1 MKKKEWNK
9 IHMPKLLIKKG
20 KVTVTTVKKASS
32 GKSGTQ
38 ATTASMMKGFVP
50 IKPANTQA
58 TVASMK
64 KNFKAPPAKKKPAL
78 TRNDYLSAKTEQ
90 GTSKWSKA
98 RDTIIGNRGTTMM
111 PVTKWVDIPK
121 GMEVTEGGKLEKAE
135 GHDLE
140 GIRQRK
146 VTTMEDTGITRWKD
160 AYTGETITDPNDIHI
175 DHTVS
180 IDRAKRSGA
189 FKKLGDAQGFGTYLK
204 NLVITKG
211 STNKAKGA
219 KDLGDPK
226 FGGFEPTHEPKKYAQ
241 RYGDVMSSLGLV
253 MTYGEGRAYK
263 KHTGEEPKSQVQH
276 ILDMQRGEPIA
287 ETQTRHDMWMMRA
300 RKK

>member
-9 IHMPKLLIKKG
+9 IHMPKLLIKGG
-20 KVTVTTVKKASS
+20 KAKVKTVKKASS

-38 ATTASMMKGFVP
+38 V
-50 IKPANTQA
+50 
-58 TVASMK
+58 TVASMIK
-64 KNFKAPPAKKKPAL
+64 GFKPPPPAKTRAL
-78 TRNDYLSAKTEQ
+78 TRDDFLSKLTPEGKPKWQAAK
-90 GTSKWSKA
+90 
-98 RDTIIGNRGTTMM
+98 DTIIENRGTTEM

-121 GMEVTEGGKLEKAE
+121 GMEVTEGGKLEKRKD
-135 GHDLE
+135 GGDV
-140 GIRQRK
+140 GGQRK

-160 AYTGETITDPNDIHI
+160 AYTGETITDRDDIHI

-180 IDRAKRSGA
+180 IDRAKRSGK
-189 FKKLGDAQGFGTYLK
+189 FKKLSDAQQFGTFLK

-211 STNKAKGA
+211 STNTKLKGA
-219 KDLGDPK
+219 KDLGQ
-226 FGGFEPTHEPKKYAQ
+226 FEPTHEPKKYAQ
-241 RYGDVMSSLGLV
+241 RYGDVMSSMGLV
-253 MTYGEGRAYK
+253 MTHGEGRAYK

-287 ETQTRHDMWMMRA
+287 ETQTRHDTWMMRA